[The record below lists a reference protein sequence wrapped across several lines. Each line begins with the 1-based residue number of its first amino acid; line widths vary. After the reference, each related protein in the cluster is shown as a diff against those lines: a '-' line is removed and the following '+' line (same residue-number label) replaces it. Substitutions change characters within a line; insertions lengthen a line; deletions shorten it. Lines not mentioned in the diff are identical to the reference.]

1 MDDGWTFPT
10 DTCFL
15 LVFAYLSVYPSF
27 ACFRLVQLH
36 IYYLPLRLRSSD
48 VVLHSSVTTDYV
60 NDVVPKT
67 ELQLPLAQAL
77 ALFVKVVRKISKRLV
92 DIQKAAIGAS
102 IPKVAVAPTSRVV
115 GERNAKTDWTPI
127 GTSLDEELTQAGN
140 GATNALREKQREMI
154 DSLDLNK

>member
-1 MDDGWTFPT
+1 M

-15 LVFAYLSVYPSF
+15 PILPIYPF
-27 ACFRLVQLH
+27 TRLLHVSAWRSYTH
-36 IYYLPLRLRSSD
+36 IYHLQFRLRSSD

-127 GTSLDEELTQAGN
+127 GTSLDEELTQVGN